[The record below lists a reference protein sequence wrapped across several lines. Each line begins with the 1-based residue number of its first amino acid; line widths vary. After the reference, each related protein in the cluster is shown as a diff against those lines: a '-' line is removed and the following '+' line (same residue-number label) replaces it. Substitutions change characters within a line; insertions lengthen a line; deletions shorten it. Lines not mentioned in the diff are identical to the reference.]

1 MYDLYENAEAS
12 TLREIKESLLII
24 KTTERE
30 TEMKR
35 FKSFRLHKSKGDFT
49 RVGTLQE

>member
-1 MYDLYENAEAS
+1 MKEA
-12 TLREIKESLLII
+12 KESLLII
-24 KTTERE
+24 KMTEGQ

-49 RVGTLQE
+49 RVETKSSLGLNFW